1 MLLGLGMPTL
11 VQARE
16 HLLAVYNE
24 MLEKARQHLAAAHNQ
39 REREEFQQVVKRW
52 EEIVERIK
60 VEIERVREEGGE

>member
-1 MLLGLGMPTL
+1 MPTL

-16 HLLAVYNE
+16 HLLAVYSE
-24 MLEKARQHLAAAHNQ
+24 MLESARQHLAAAHNQ